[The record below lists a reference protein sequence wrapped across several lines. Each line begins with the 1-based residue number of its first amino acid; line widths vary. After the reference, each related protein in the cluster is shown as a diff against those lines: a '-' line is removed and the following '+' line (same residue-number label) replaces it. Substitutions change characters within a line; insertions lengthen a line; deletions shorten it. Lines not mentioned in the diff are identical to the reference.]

1 MTSTSSYMQDK
12 TTGSG
17 RFDPIGSREAA
28 CAVASPLSF
37 SRAAISALFSRSC
50 RLVKL
55 RLDLDMHGRGEVLY
69 RFDIDS
75 YVFHFFVISQELA
88 EAQKLDRNFAASWD
102 AMGVFCQGDWT
113 IGRESYLREQ
123 IPLQRAG
130 RADYDTLIY
139 ARGNRSGRLFSSVVE
154 ALGDGRQPDPARLA
168 QVGYIMRTT
177 AFIGNGQLGTR
188 QFAGFGDD
196 HPLRAPYHAQ
206 MVAGFLLREFNFDLV
221 DAMAAQRST
230 KAVRLAPPIRRFLG
244 LGNSAATGLVP
255 FLATHSR
262 LIADWVTAEREALAK
277 LYRRIP
283 TLKEL
288 SKFKQLLARAIAHL
302 DESARPDD
310 GVFLPDDQ
318 LSRALTTVLAALPER
333 GISWGELREYVFS
346 LAHEEAAQLSSALM
360 LEVASG
366 DIGESARTNHV
377 DERHRIAPG
386 VSTKALLVTLRAHYG
401 WALAAAR
408 KKDADH
414 FFWYRAASA
423 PRDLRRGVRGRVPQV
438 EFETP
443 MDWVLRLAG
452 LVEALDSSADMPLA
466 DFLAAHPQFRAVAAR
481 TQAEL
486 INQAGE
492 LAVNLCSADYAP
504 FATIRQVLA
513 IFGLDK
519 FEAALPKSVRGTFL
533 QGAPIAEDLDADGS
547 GKATWPFPLVPSEQE
562 VANSTPLPPYRSTS
576 YAAPAGRHE
585 ASARTEDVVISLIEL
600 ERNLAR
606 TLQAGGMSLGLAN
619 DAARLAA
626 LAVAAQPED
635 LNALITELV
644 TLKTPLNECPVL
656 RPGEVEAFVRLDA
669 RHIHPLAVLPV
680 AHDIAFDR
688 AERHGASLVLIESV
702 GESAITDTLSEAL
715 AFDVRACSIV
725 PGTMGSGG
733 GLPLEVWADLS
744 SRLGMPVNS
753 STAGSSSNAF
763 AIMCLGPCA
772 RSALSEAALA
782 TCSERHRNLCALEQR
797 ALQEGVRVERKA
809 LVCLEQAAARL
820 FISAEVEQKL
830 RDEVIDPLRM
840 F

>member
-1 MTSTSSYMQDK
+1 MASTSSYMQDK

-17 RFDPIGSREAA
+17 RFDPISSREAA

-37 SRAAISALFSRSC
+37 SRAAIAALFSRSC
-50 RLVKL
+50 RLEKL

-69 RFDIDS
+69 RFDIGS

-88 EAQKLDRNFAASWD
+88 EDQKLDRNFAASWD

-113 IGRESYLREQ
+113 AGRESYLREQ

-139 ARGNRSGRLFSSVVE
+139 ARGNRSGRLFSSVVD
-154 ALGDGRQPDPARLA
+154 ALADGRQPDPARLA

-230 KAVRLAPPIRRFLG
+230 KAVRLATPIRRFLG

-262 LIADWVTAEREALAK
+262 LIADWVMAEREALGK
-277 LYRRIP
+277 LYRRTP
-283 TLKEL
+283 TPEDL

-302 DESARPDD
+302 DEGERPDD
-310 GVFLPDDQ
+310 GIFLPDDR
-318 LSRALTTVLAALPER
+318 LSRALTTVLAALPGREM
-333 GISWGELREYVFS
+333 SWGELQQHVFS

-386 VSTKALLVTLRAHYG
+386 VSTKALLVALRAHYG
-401 WALAAAR
+401 WALIAAR

-423 PRDLRRGVRGRVPQV
+423 PRDLRRGVRGRMPQV

-452 LVEALDSSADMPLA
+452 LVAALDASADMPLA
-466 DFLAAHPQFRAVAAR
+466 DFLVAHPQFRAVAAR
-481 TQAEL
+481 MQAEQTD
-486 INQAGE
+486 QAGE
-492 LAVNLCSADYAP
+492 LAVNFCSADYAP

-519 FEAALPKSVRGTFL
+519 IEAALPKSVRGTFL
-533 QGAPIAEDLDADGS
+533 QGAPIAEDLGADES
-547 GKATWPFPLVPSEQE
+547 GKATWPSPLVPSEQE
-562 VANSTPLPPYRSTS
+562 VANSTPLPRYRSAS
-576 YAAPAGRHE
+576 YAASAGRHE
-585 ASARTEDVVISLIEL
+585 ASAGAKDVVASLIEL
-600 ERNLAR
+600 ERNLAG

-619 DAARLAA
+619 DGARLAA
-626 LAVAAQPED
+626 LAVAARPAD
-635 LNALITELV
+635 LDALVTELV
-644 TLKTPLNECPVL
+644 TPETPLNKCPLL
-656 RPGEVEAFVRLDA
+656 RPGEVEALVRLDA
-669 RHIHPLAVLPV
+669 CHVHPLAVLPV
-680 AHDIAFDR
+680 AHDIALDR
-688 AERHGASLVLIESV
+688 AERYGAGLVLIESV
-702 GESAITDTLSEAL
+702 GESAMMDTIAEAL
-715 AFDVRACSIV
+715 AFDLRACSIV
-725 PGTMGSGG
+725 PGMMGSGG
-733 GLPLEVWADLS
+733 GLPLHVWAYLA
-744 SRLGMPVNS
+744 SRLGMPLNS
-753 STAGSSSNAF
+753 SFATSSSNAL
-763 AIMCLGPCA
+763 AILGLGSCV

-782 TCSERHRNLCALEQR
+782 TWSERHRNLCALEQR
-797 ALQEGVRVERKA
+797 ALQEGVRVERKT
-809 LVCLEQAAARL
+809 LVRLEQAAARL
-820 FISAEVEQKL
+820 FVSAEVEQKL
-830 RDEVIDPLRM
+830 RDGVIDPLRM